1 VPELPR
7 LLRRFRRQK
16 APRRTES
23 ADEDLA
29 LFFTDAEEARSL
41 FDKLV
46 TADEMPRRILIV
58 HGEGA
63 VGKSSLLKMYRLAC
77 RRRKVPVAL
86 VGGEDASSAVD
97 LLDAWSVDLAEDHV
111 ELATFRSSIGH
122 YRQLQAKVQAEA
134 SKAGS
139 LEADAADQLTKL
151 GARATMAAV
160 GAIPGMGPIAAAAGP
175 EAVEAI
181 LNLIRATLSKADFD
195 FFTDPTK
202 RLTDDFLVD
211 VNHAAERKRLVLML
225 DTFEQV
231 TALGD
236 WLRELVQEFPEN
248 LLVVIAGKQIPE
260 WDREWPGW
268 VARREAI
275 ELTEMSDEH
284 VATLVRQYYALFGR
298 GEPDEALVQD
308 VVHFARGLPMAATTA
323 VRLRVNYQLGTL
335 EPTDAAVAA
344 QLADELLKGVPPDLR
359 PVFEAAAVLRYFN
372 ADSLAALL
380 EAPDG
385 SAMYDELRRWPF
397 TRARREGLA
406 VHETMREVINGA
418 LRARSPQQFTRL
430 HERAATYYEQLLA
443 HADGEERDRLQ
454 REWLY
459 HSLRADEAKA
469 IRSFRDV
476 AEQLVRAQ
484 WIARLRGLASD
495 ANTYPLEL
503 ENSRLWRRYYAA
515 RLEQL
520 VGHTA
525 TAESEYR
532 TIAEEDDAEATLR
545 AYALCDL
552 GAILATLD
560 RLAEPDG
567 ERAAVAAVEQSLK
580 LQPELDAKL
589 ATNHI
594 TLMNVSNARA
604 DWAESIE
611 HVRAARDF
619 AQSANDAYALV
630 MADRL
635 QAALYGLQGDWPGFL
650 RTRRQYVTAVGG
662 LGDVPALQMHAA
674 YFAWPLVFMGRISE
688 AKASSEEAL
697 EIAIRLDERE
707 LMITIRESVA
717 LALGME
723 QAYAEAS
730 TQFEE
735 AYNFYENFHKREEAE
750 QAGSLDRYIRALLSF
765 RGLVALREGKLD
777 QADADLRRA
786 LDVKRAIGDRIGI
799 PEVHVWRGQ
808 LSELRRTYD
817 QAETEYDNALDLKGV
832 NRHYFNCAALT
843 GLVRV
848 RQAQGRSD
856 ESRSLLAEAEELA
869 LRYDY
874 NDLLASL
881 RLSQGHLAWDEGE
894 NASAT
899 ALERYRQALLHAL
912 RFNRFLLDEV
922 LGGRPEGTPLR
933 PILSSCLERDRA
945 GQEVMSSIR
954 EWWTTAVDDAELP
967 AEPVSPL
974 PMGVQ
979 LRDAERTARAREP
992 GTGAAQPTVLEQ
1004 IESALG
1010 SK

>member
-7 LLRRFRRQK
+7 LLRRFRPRK
-16 APRRTES
+16 PPRRSES
-23 ADEDLA
+23 ADEDLER
-29 LFFTDAEEARSL
+29 FFTDAEEARNL
-41 FDKLV
+41 FDSLLS
-46 TADEMPRRILIV
+46 ADRMPRRILIV

-86 VGGEDASSAVD
+86 VGGEDAPSAVD
-97 LLDAWSVDLAEDHV
+97 LLDAWSADLGADRV
-111 ELATFRSSIGH
+111 ELATLRSSIAH
-122 YRQLQAKVQAEA
+122 YRELQAKVQTEV
-134 SKAGS
+134 SRAGA

-181 LNLIRATLSKADFD
+181 LNVIRAKLSKADFD
-195 FFTDPTK
+195 FFTDPTS
-202 RLTDDFLVD
+202 RLTDDFLLDVD
-211 VNHAAERKRLVLML
+211 HAAERQRLALML

-236 WLRELVQEFPEN
+236 WLCELVQALPEN

-260 WDREWPGW
+260 WDRDWPGW

-284 VATLVRQYYALFGR
+284 VETLVRQYYALFGR
-298 GEPDEALVQD
+298 GDPDDAFVQE

-323 VRLRVNYQLGTL
+323 VRLRVNYQLAVRS
-335 EPTDAAVAA
+335 TDAEVAA

-359 PVFEAAAVLRYFN
+359 PVFEAAAVLRSFN

-380 EAPDG
+380 EGTDG
-385 SAMYDELRRWPF
+385 SAMHDELRRWPF

-406 VHETMREVINGA
+406 IHETMREVISGA
-418 LRARSPQQFTRL
+418 LQARSPQQFKGL
-430 HERAATYYEQLLA
+430 HERAAAYYAHQLV
-443 HADGEERDRLQ
+443 HAQGEERDRLQ

-459 HSLRADEAKA
+459 HSLRADEEQA

-484 WIARLRGLASD
+484 WIGRLRALVSD
-495 ANTYPLEL
+495 ADTYPLEL

-520 VGHTA
+520 VGHTGV
-525 TAESEYR
+525 AESEYR
-532 TIAEEDDAEATLR
+532 DIAENDDAEPTLR
-545 AYALCDL
+545 AYALCDI

-567 ERAAVAAVEQSLK
+567 ERSAVTAVERSLAF
-580 LQPELDAKL
+580 QPTLDGKL
-589 ATNHI
+589 AANH
-594 TLMNVSNARA
+594 TTRMNISNARA
-604 DWAESIE
+604 DWAESLE
-611 HVRAARDF
+611 HVRAAREL
-619 AQSANDAYALV
+619 AQSANDAYGLI

-635 QAALYGLQGDWPGFL
+635 QAALYGLQGDWPEFL
-650 RTRRQYVTAVGG
+650 RTRRQYTSALAE
-662 LGDVPALQMHAA
+662 LGDVPALQMHVA
-674 YFAWPLVFMGRISE
+674 YFAWPLIFMGRISE
-688 AKASSEEAL
+688 AKASSEQAL
-697 EIAIRLDERE
+697 NLAVRLEERE

-723 QAYAEAS
+723 EAYADAA
-730 TQFEE
+730 TQFGE
-735 AYNFYENFHKREEAE
+735 AYNFYENFYSREEAK

-777 QADADLRRA
+777 QAEADLSRA
-786 LDVKRAIGDRIGI
+786 LDIKRSIGDRIGL
-799 PEVHVWRGQ
+799 PELYVWRGQ
-808 LSELRRTYD
+808 LAEVRQAYD
-817 QAETEYDNALDLKGV
+817 QAKSEYDEALALKSV
-832 NRHYFNCAALT
+832 NREYFHCAALT

-848 RQAQGRSD
+848 CLARGHGD
-856 ESRSLLAEAEELA
+856 ESRSIIADAEDLARL
-869 LRYDY
+869 YGY
-874 NDLLASL
+874 NDLFASL
-881 RLSQGHLAWDEGE
+881 RLCQGHFAWADSGG
-894 NASAT
+894 SAT
-899 ALERYRQALLHAL
+899 VLEWYRQALLHAL

-922 LGGRPEGTPLR
+922 LAGRPNASPLQ
-933 PILSSCLERDRA
+933 PILASCLEHGHAGREILTSLRD
-945 GQEVMSSIR
+945 
-954 EWWTTAVDDAELP
+954 WWTSGVDDADMP

-974 PMGVQ
+974 PAGIP
-979 LRDAERTARAREP
+979 LPDAERIARAREP
-992 GTGAAQPTVLEQ
+992 GTGTAQPTVLEQ
-1004 IESALG
+1004 IEAAL
-1010 SK
+1010 SDN